1 MGPQTLFSI
10 LGAMLMRSNQTRVWP
25 SSMGE
30 MIKQSFQI
38 FKLETIDH
46 YVEILDILKAGREEF
61 FETTSL
67 L

>member
-1 MGPQTLFSI
+1 
-10 LGAMLMRSNQTRVWP
+10 
-25 SSMGE
+25 